1 MAAVRG
7 LIVILAADMAGYA
20 SLVGADEEGT
30 LERLKEHRQELVDPK
45 VEEHRGR
52 IIRATGGSLLVEFA
66 SPAEAVQC
74 AVDLQRGMIDRNLGT
89 APDRRIAF
97 RVGINIGAAAT
108 FGDDL
113 VSRAVA
119 ALPIDQLASLI
130 KPGSESFGEA
140 GNIAMRIAGLADPAG
155 ICISEAVRDAIR
167 DQLPFS
173 FGDIGKHDIGI
184 RAAPVRCYAMSADS
198 VASRTRSVA
207 PNPTWFRHPSSNWR
221 MRRAALVAGVA
232 GTGGVWAVA
241 LWAWLGANLSPVPIP
256 TLATAE
262 RQDSRT
268 QSVSRVPNPS
278 ADEPSVPSPP
288 LASSMAADSDT
299 QASLGKQPSLAS
311 NTDGGIRPSSPQPT
325 FLEFGAAV
333 VRGKQAPSALQTT
346 PDSGPLVVKGN
357 QAPSARQITPDSSA
371 PVVKGNHAPSSLQAS
386 ANTGTDVLRGTRAPS
401 GPPSFSI
408 VALPFEHPPS
418 THPEQE

>member
-7 LIVILAADMAGYA
+7 LIVMLAADVADYS
-20 SLVGADEEGT
+20 SLIGADEEGT
-30 LERLKEHRQELVDPK
+30 FKRLKAHRQELVDPK
-45 VEEHRGR
+45 VEEHCGR
-52 IIRATGGSLLVEFA
+52 IIWATGGGLFVEFS
-66 SPAEAVQC
+66 SPAEAARC

-89 APDRRIAF
+89 APDRRIVF

-113 VSRAVA
+113 VSRAIA

-184 RAAPVRCYAMSADS
+184 RAAPVRCYGMSADT
-198 VASRTRSVA
+198 VASRTPSVA
-207 PNPTWFRHPSSNWR
+207 PNSMWFRDPSSNWT
-221 MRRAALVAGVA
+221 MRKAALVASVA
-232 GTGGVWAVA
+232 GTVGVWAVA

-268 QSVSRVPNPS
+268 QPVSRVPDRS

-288 LASSMAADSDT
+288 LASSMAAGTDT
-299 QASLGKQPSLAS
+299 QAPLGKQPSLAS
-311 NTDGGIRPSSPQPT
+311 NTDSSIPQSSPQPT
-325 FLEFGAAV
+325 LLEMGVAV
-333 VRGKQAPSALQTT
+333 VVGKQAPSAVQTM
-346 PDSGPLVVKGN
+346 PDNGPVVVKGN
-357 QAPSARQITPDSSA
+357 QAPSARQITPDSST
-371 PVVKGNHAPSSLQAS
+371 PVVKGNHAPSSLQAA
-386 ANTGTDVLRGTRAPS
+386 ANAGTDVLRGTRSPS
-401 GPPSFSI
+401 GPSFSI

>member
-7 LIVILAADMAGYA
+7 LIVILAADVAGYA

-52 IIRATGGSLLVEFA
+52 IVRATGGSLLVEFA
-66 SPAEAVQC
+66 SPAEAVRC
-74 AVDLQRGMIDRNLGT
+74 AVDLQRGMIDRNLRT

-130 KPGSESFGEA
+130 KPCNESFDEA
-140 GNIAMRIAGLADPAG
+140 GNIAMRIAALADPAR
-155 ICISEAVRDAIR
+155 ICISEAVWDTIR

-198 VASRTRSVA
+198 AASRPRSVVS
-207 PNPTWFRHPSSNWR
+207 NSVWFRHPSPNWR
-221 MRRAALVAGVA
+221 MRKAALAASVA
-232 GTGGVWAVA
+232 GTVGVWAIA

-268 QSVSRVPNPS
+268 QSVSSVPNRS
-278 ADEPSVPSPP
+278 GDEPSVPSPP

-299 QASLGKQPSLAS
+299 QAPLGKQPSLAS
-311 NTDGGIRPSSPQPT
+311 TTDSSIRPSSPQPT
-325 FLEFGAAV
+325 LLEIGAAA
-333 VRGKQAPSALQTT
+333 VRGKQAPAPVQTT
-346 PDSGPLVVKGN
+346 PDSGPVVIKGN
-357 QAPSARQITPDSSA
+357 QAPSARQITPDSSTL
-371 PVVKGNHAPSSLQAS
+371 VVKGYHAPSSLHAA
-386 ANTGTDVLRGTRAPS
+386 ANAGTDVLRGTRAPS
-401 GPPSFSI
+401 GPSFSI
-408 VALPFEHPPS
+408 VALPLEHPPS